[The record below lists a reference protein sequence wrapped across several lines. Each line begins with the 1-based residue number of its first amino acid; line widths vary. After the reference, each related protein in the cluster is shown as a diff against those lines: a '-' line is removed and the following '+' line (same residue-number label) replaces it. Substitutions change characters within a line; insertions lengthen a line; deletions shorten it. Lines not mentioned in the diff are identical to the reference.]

1 MNKWESL
8 EKHINDTE
16 DEKEHASI
24 NDKLVP
30 LHLFLCIN
38 FKAASIPSYNEWVK
52 IQKKSSLLPTDTT
65 HLFSTP
71 P

>member
-38 FKAASIPSYNEWVK
+38 FKAASIPSYNE
-52 IQKKSSLLPTDTT
+52 
-65 HLFSTP
+65 
-71 P
+71 